1 MPSAQTTS
9 AQPCRRPRGATLAAA
24 SIAAATLLA
33 ASAASAHPF
42 SLYGFGSRSTAMG
55 GAGTATATGASAV
68 HYNPARLTTGP
79 SSAFIGGYATFND
92 LEINLANR
100 PAGYDILGSPGRPSA
115 WPVIPTEYRL
125 NERKDPEQPGTGFNF
140 ALGAVSDLGFD
151 RFRVGFIAA
160 IPVIS
165 TVDSKTT
172 FADEREQY
180 FSNSLQFDLMGAR
193 TEQATLEFA
202 TAYQLLQGLSIGLG
216 ASYMPAT
223 TLTNDGYLNAVTEPG
238 NLDLNVG
245 MSIPAR
251 IRPNFGLSWDEGPI
265 SAGLAYRSE
274 QYMELAGDTL
284 VQPRGTDPDAGG
296 FPAKQKL
303 NIIMNYQAAEVAA
316 GLTGR
321 FGETSVSLDA
331 TLERWSDYRDNHNN
345 EARVSQNLEDFDT
358 ARTID
363 HGFSDT
369 VNLRLGVEHA
379 LGNER
384 FVRLGA
390 GFLPTPVPD
399 QTGRSNF
406 VDNDKVVLSAGVGG
420 LLKYGTNDI
429 TINVHTQLLN
439 LLPRETVKKQLD
451 VYPSCTSAVTDT
463 ICDEVS
469 EADVL
474 RVNEPL
480 AFAEGLQTGN
490 PGFPG
495 WSSGGWALSAG
506 LDATWNF

>member
-1 MPSAQTTS
+1 MRSTQSRPTPSNHRSTARMVGAS
-9 AQPCRRPRGATLAAA
+9 LAGATLLFAA
-24 SIAAATLLA
+24 S
-33 ASAASAHPF
+33 ASAHPF
-42 SLYGFGSRSTAMG
+42 ALYGLGSRTTAMG

-92 LEINLANR
+92 LQINLAPR
-100 PAGYDILGSPGRPSA
+100 PEGYDIPITSDQPAA

-125 NERKDPEQPGTGFNF
+125 NERKDPEQPGTGVNF
-140 ALGAVSDLGFD
+140 ALGAVSDLGFQG
-151 RFRVGFIAA
+151 FRVGVIAA
-160 IPVIS
+160 LPVVS
-165 TVDSKTT
+165 TVDAKTT

-180 FSNSLQFDLMGAR
+180 FSNTLQWDLMGVR
-193 TEQATLEFA
+193 TEQATLELA
-202 TAYQLLQGLSIGLG
+202 AAYQVLPSLSVGVG

-223 TLTNDGYLNAVTEPG
+223 TLNNEGYLNAVDSPG
-238 NLDLNVG
+238 ELDLNVG
-245 MSIPAR
+245 MSIPSR
-251 IRPNFGLSWDEGPI
+251 IRPNFGLSWDDGTF
-265 SAGLAYRSE
+265 SGGFAYRSE

-284 VQPRGTDPDAGG
+284 VQARGTDPQSDGYP
-296 FPAKQKL
+296 FVQRMNVVL
-303 NIIMNYQAAEVAA
+303 NYQPSEVSMGFA
-316 GLTGR
+316 GR
-321 FGETSVSLDA
+321 FGATGLSLDA
-331 TLERWSDYRDNHNN
+331 TLEQWSGYRDNHNN
-345 EARVSQNLEDFDT
+345 EARVAKVENLKT
-358 ARTID
+358 VPTVD
-363 HGFSDT
+363 HGFADT
-369 VNLRLGVEHA
+369 LNVRLGLEHA

-420 LLKYGTNDI
+420 LLKYGNNDI
-429 TINVHTQLLN
+429 TINLHTQLLN

-451 VYPSCTSAVTDT
+451 RFPACTSSLTDT
-463 ICDEVS
+463 ICDELT
-469 EADVL
+469 EADIDPGTQQPW
-474 RVNEPL
+474 EGS
-480 AFAEGLQTGN
+480 EGLQTGN

>member
-1 MPSAQTTS
+1 MRSNQSRPSPS
-9 AQPCRRPRGATLAAA
+9 NRRPVARLLGASLAGA
-24 SIAAATLLA
+24 SLLVA
-33 ASAASAHPF
+33 SSAAAHPF
-42 SLYGFGSRSTAMG
+42 ALYGLGSRTTAMG
-55 GAGTATATGASAV
+55 GAGTATATGTSAV

-92 LEINLANR
+92 LQINLAPR
-100 PAGYDILGSPGRPSA
+100 PEGYDILGSAGRPSA

-125 NERKDPEQPGTGFNF
+125 NERKDPEQPGTGVNF
-140 ALGAVSDLGFD
+140 ALGAVSDLGFEG
-151 RFRVGFIAA
+151 FRVGFIASL
-160 IPVIS
+160 PVVS

-180 FSNSLQFDLMGAR
+180 FSNSLQFDLMGSR
-193 TEQATLEFA
+193 TEQAALELA
-202 TAYQLLQGLSIGLG
+202 AAYQVLPSLSVGVG

-223 TLTNDGYLNAVTEPG
+223 TLNNEGYLNAVSEPG

-251 IRPNFGLSWDEGPI
+251 IRPNFGLSWEEETL
-265 SAGLAYRSE
+265 SAGFAYRSE

-284 VQPRGTDPDAGG
+284 VQPRGTDPDGGG

-303 NIIMNYQAAEVAA
+303 NIIMNYQPAEIAA
-316 GLTGR
+316 GLKGS
-321 FGETSVSLDA
+321 FGQTSVSLDA
-331 TLERWSDYRDNHNN
+331 TLEQWSDYRDNHNN
-345 EARVSQNLEDFDT
+345 EARVSQSLDEADT

-369 VNLRLGVEHA
+369 LNLRLGVEHA

-384 FVRLGA
+384 FVRFGA

-406 VDNDKVVLSAGVGG
+406 VDNDKVLLSAGVGG

-429 TINVHTQLLN
+429 TVNLHTQLLN

-451 VYPSCTSAVTDT
+451 VYPTCTSAVTET
-463 ICDEVS
+463 VCDEVS
-469 EADVL
+469 EADVT

-480 AFAEGLQTGN
+480 AYAEGLQTGN

-495 WSSGGWALSAG
+495 WSSGGWVLSAG

>member
-1 MPSAQTTS
+1 MRSNQSTP
-9 AQPCRRPRGATLAAA
+9 QPFNRRSTARLLGATLAG
-24 SIAAATLLA
+24 ATLLLP
-33 ASAASAHPF
+33 SAASAHPF
-42 SLYGFGSRSTAMG
+42 ALYGFGSRSTAMG

-100 PAGYDILGSPGRPSA
+100 PAGYDIQGSPGRSSA

-151 RFRVGFIAA
+151 RFRVGVIAA

-202 TAYQLLQGLSIGLG
+202 TAYQVLSGLSIGLG

-223 TLTNDGYLNAVTEPG
+223 TLNNEGYLNSVTDPG

-251 IRPNFGLSWDEGPI
+251 IRPNFGLSWDEGPF

-284 VQPRGTDPDAGG
+284 VQPRGTEPDGGG

-303 NIIMNYQAAEVAA
+303 NIVMNYQAAEVAA
-316 GLTGR
+316 GLSGR

-331 TLERWSDYRDNHNN
+331 TLERWSEYRDNHNN
-345 EARVSQNLEDFDT
+345 EARVSQNLLDEDT

-384 FVRLGA
+384 FFRLGA

-429 TINVHTQLLN
+429 TINLHTQLLN

-451 VYPSCTSAVTDT
+451 IYPSCTSAVTDT

-469 EADVL
+469 EADVT